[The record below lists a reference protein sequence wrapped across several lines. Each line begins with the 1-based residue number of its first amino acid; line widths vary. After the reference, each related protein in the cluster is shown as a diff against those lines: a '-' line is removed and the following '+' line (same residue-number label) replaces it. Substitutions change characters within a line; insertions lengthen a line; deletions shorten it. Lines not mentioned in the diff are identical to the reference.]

1 MPEQTATNRIPVTP
15 DPGVERVT
23 DGSRPSVIRGD
34 ADEDSVRIVQ
44 KKDEPLIR
52 RAADAAMEF
61 TETLPS
67 YVCTELVTRSQ
78 SESTPVSS
86 SFFTLRLPLIWMLR

>member
-1 MPEQTATNRIPVTP
+1 MCREQTATNRLPTAP
-15 DPGVERVT
+15 EPGVERVT

-34 ADEDSVRIVQ
+34 GDEDTVRTVQ
-44 KKDEPLIR
+44 RKDEPLIR

-67 YVCTELVTRSQ
+67 YVCTEVVTHA
-78 SESTPVSS
+78 E
-86 SFFTLRLPLIWMLR
+86 